1 MVLKVLRVLSRAA
14 SVDFTVCFGGFKEIS
29 RISARSKAAA
39 SLKVA
44 LQSCGSHGGC
54 REGLVALDRTDPVQH
69 RHLGALPWGPLN
81 WHQN

>member
-1 MVLKVLRVLSRAA
+1 MVLKVLCMLSRAA
-14 SVDFTVCFGGFKEIS
+14 SVDFTMLFFGFREIS
-29 RISARSKAAA
+29 RISARSEAAA

-44 LQSCGSHGGC
+44 LQSCGSHGSC